1 MTRYC
6 VTTGE
11 SAKRAFL
18 KAKEENPFLDPYK
31 AYFIENSHCVYSFA
45 EALFSKDKFLGH
57 TRNKSCRA
65 LVLEGGVGYFFFIDP
80 PERTLE
86 DIESCVDHLKEKDTP
101 ITDRILKGLEDEL
114 VKCGMTQED
123 ALIKI
128 DELLNDF

>member
-1 MTRYC
+1 
-6 VTTGE
+6 
-11 SAKRAFL
+11 
-18 KAKEENPFLDPYK
+18 
-31 AYFIENSHCVYSFA
+31 
-45 EALFSKDKFLGH
+45 LFSKDKFLGH

-86 DIESCVDHLKEKDTP
+86 DIESCVDHLNEKDTP

-128 DELLNDF
+128 DELLHDL